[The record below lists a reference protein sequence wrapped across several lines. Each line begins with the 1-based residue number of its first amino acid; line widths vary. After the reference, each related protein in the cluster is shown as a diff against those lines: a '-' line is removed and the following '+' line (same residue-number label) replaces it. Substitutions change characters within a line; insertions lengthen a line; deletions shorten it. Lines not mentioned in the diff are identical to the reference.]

1 MGKTLKTATWLL
13 AIVLVST
20 SLVLCQHSPATIP
33 ALSNP
38 LGQSPEGEGDLQ
50 KATQSVLITKGLD
63 GQARVS
69 QEDTVIRKS
78 QKAGHVAG
86 LVAAAVTGTMPLIL
100 AGTVAGRLVGKLM
113 DHGITSKFVK
123 TVKQQTEPGTS
134 ALILLADSDPERRQ
148 SVIDRL
154 QLYEPRVLES
164 DLPAD
169 LEREIAESNN
179 KNAA

>member
-1 MGKTLKTATWLL
+1 V
-13 AIVLVST
+13 IVRWITPVTFQPDITQAHLGIVGLGDMNPSFFF
-20 SLVLCQHSPATIP
+20 SPSKP
-33 ALSNP
+33 GALIWGIGP
-38 LGQSPEGEGDLQ
+38 
-50 KATQSVLITKGLD
+50 
-63 GQARVS
+63 ARVS
-69 QEDTVIRKS
+69 QEDTVIRKG

-100 AGTVAGRLVGKLM
+100 TGTVAGRLVGKLM

-154 QLYEPRVLES
+154 QLYEPRVLEP